1 MTTPPIMLFHRDFRG
16 YSGGHGKV
24 WDYFNHALAIGWD
37 ARVYFTPQ
45 SLHDASNP
53 WLAVPERV
61 VDRYAPEVADA
72 LFIGGMDWLALS
84 DDVALSGKP
93 VFNLIQH
100 VRHGDPQHPLYAF
113 LTRPAQRICVSAQV
127 ASAIR
132 ASGRVNGQ
140 VTVIEAA
147 LNLSQTA
154 FAGARESVFID
165 GIKQSELARELA
177 AVLRAEGRKVV
188 LCDHPM
194 PRTQYLAAMAQA
206 RVAVTLP
213 HPTEG
218 FYLPGL
224 EAMALGCASVVP
236 DCVGNRAYL
245 EPGNNA
251 LAPALQCTA
260 LADAVRQLDDPLLH
274 AQLLRAGAAT
284 AARFTLARE
293 RAAFQRLAGS
303 GPGIAP

>member
-1 MTTPPIMLFHRDFRG
+1 MNTPPIMLFHRDFRG

-24 WDYFNHALAIGWD
+24 WDYFNHALAAGWD

-45 SLHDASNP
+45 SLRDVSNP
-53 WLAVPERV
+53 WSAMPERV
-61 VDRYAPEVADA
+61 LDRYAPDSADA

-84 DDVALSGKP
+84 DDFAPGGKP

-113 LTRPAQRICVSAQV
+113 LPRPAQRICVSPQV
-127 ASAIR
+127 AHAIR
-132 ASGRVNGQ
+132 VSGRVNGPI
-140 VTVIEAA
+140 TVIAAA
-147 LNLSQTA
+147 LNVPQTA
-154 FAGARESVFID
+154 FSGTRQSVFID
-165 GIKQSELARELA
+165 GIKQPALAAELAT
-177 AVLRAEGRKVV
+177 VLRAEGRAVV
-188 LCDHPM
+188 LCDRPM
-194 PRTQYLAAMAQA
+194 ARTQYLAAMAQA

-224 EAMALGCASVVP
+224 EAMALGCATVVP

-245 EPGNNA
+245 EPGSNA
-251 LAPALQCTA
+251 LAPPLHCAA
-260 LADAVRQLDDPLLH
+260 LADAVRQLDDPTQH
-274 AQLLRAGAAT
+274 AQLRHAGTAT

-293 RAAFQRLAGS
+293 RAAFHELLARMDAGQ
-303 GPGIAP
+303 

>member
-1 MTTPPIMLFHRDFRG
+1 MNTPPIMLFHRDFRG

-24 WDYFNHALAIGWD
+24 FDYFNHALAGGWD

-53 WLAVPERV
+53 WLAMPERV
-61 VDRYAPEVADA
+61 LDRYAPERADA
-72 LFIGGMDWLALS
+72 LFIGGMDWLALG
-84 DDVALSGKP
+84 DACAATGKP

-113 LTRPAQRICVSAQV
+113 LTRPAQRICVSAPV
-127 ASAIR
+127 AAAIT
-132 ASGRVNGQ
+132 ASGRINGT

-147 LNLSQTA
+147 LNLPH
-154 FAGARESVFID
+154 AGVAGTRETVFID
-165 GIKQSELARELA
+165 GIKQPALAGELT
-177 AVLRAEGRKVV
+177 AVLRAEGRSVV
-188 LCDHPM
+188 LCDTPIA
-194 PRTQYLAAMAQA
+194 RTRYLAAMAQA

-213 HPTEG
+213 HASEG

-224 EAMALGCASVVP
+224 EAMALGCATVVP

-245 EPGNNA
+245 VAGSNA
-251 LAPALQCTA
+251 LAPTLHCAA
-260 LADAVRQLDDPLLH
+260 LADAVRALDDQVLY
-274 AQLLRAGAAT
+274 ATLRDAGAAT

-293 RAAFQRLAGS
+293 RAAFLRLAEPQRNS
-303 GPGIAP
+303 VP

>member
-1 MTTPPIMLFHRDFRG
+1 MSTPPIMLFHRDFRG

-24 WDYFNHALAIGWD
+24 WDYFNHALAAGWD

-53 WLAVPERV
+53 WLAMPERV
-61 VDRYAPEVADA
+61 LDRYDPDAADA
-72 LFIGGMDWLALS
+72 LFIGGMDWLALR
-84 DDVALSGKP
+84 DDVAADGKP

-113 LTRPAQRICVSAQV
+113 LPRPAQRICVSPQV
-127 ASAIR
+127 AHAISV
-132 ASGRVNGQ
+132 SGRVNGPI
-140 VTVIEAA
+140 TVIEAA
-147 LNLSQTA
+147 LNLPPTA
-154 FAGARESVFID
+154 FAETRASVFID
-165 GIKQSELARELA
+165 GIKQPALAGELAS
-177 AVLRAEGRKVV
+177 VLRAEGRAVV
-188 LCDHPM
+188 LCDSPM
-194 PRTQYLAAMAQA
+194 ARTQYLAAMAQA

-224 EAMALGCASVVP
+224 EAMALGCAAVVP

-245 EPGNNA
+245 APGDNA
-251 LAPALQCTA
+251 LAPPLQCAA
-260 LADAVRQLDDPLLH
+260 LADAVAQLDDPLLH
-274 AQLLRAGAAT
+274 AQLLRAGATT

-293 RAAFQRLAGS
+293 RAAFHDLLARMEHNR
-303 GPGIAP
+303 